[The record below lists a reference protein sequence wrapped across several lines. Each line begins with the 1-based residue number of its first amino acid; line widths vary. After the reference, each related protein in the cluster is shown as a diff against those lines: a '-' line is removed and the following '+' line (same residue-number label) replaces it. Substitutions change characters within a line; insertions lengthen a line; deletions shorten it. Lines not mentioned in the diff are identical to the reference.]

1 MSSQYIVKIKTQML
15 QFRNCF
21 IGLLMAMTVIAQAI
35 AQSGAER
42 ESQERWAKAVD
53 AYKKGDRDN
62 SVPYFLIAAAAG
74 LPDGAHAMGVVYEEG
89 TVVPQN
95 SKLAMKFFTCNAET
109 GYLRSQLKLMR
120 LYEDGVLVP
129 KNLGEAYFWA
139 LIASSNAPGSSSS
152 DIEYRNAIV
161 MLRNGLAKKV
171 GVATAEKIQ
180 KKAQA
185 WKPVTK
191 ECYFKS

>member
-1 MSSQYIVKIKTQML
+1 ML

-21 IGLLMAMTVIAQAI
+21 IGLLLAMTVIAQAI

-74 LPDGAHAMGVVYEEG
+74 LPDGAHAMGIVYEDG
-89 TVVPQN
+89 TLVPQN
-95 SKLAMKFFTCNAET
+95 SKLAMKYFICNAET
-109 GYLRSQLKLMR
+109 GYFKSQLKLVIS
-120 LYEDGVLVP
+120 YHDGVLVS

-139 LIASSNAPGSSSS
+139 LIASANVS
-152 DIEYRNAIV
+152 DLSPTDKETKSYVLI
-161 MLRNGLAKKV
+161 MRNGIAKKISNDV
-171 GVATAEKIQ
+171 IEKMQ
-180 KKAQA
+180 KKAQV
-185 WKPVTK
+185 WKPSKK
-191 ECYFKS
+191 ECYFPN

>member
-1 MSSQYIVKIKTQML
+1 MALTVSS
-15 QFRNCF
+15 
-21 IGLLMAMTVIAQAI
+21 QAI

-42 ESQERWAKAVD
+42 ESQERWTKAVE

-89 TVVPQN
+89 TVVPKN

-120 LYEDGVLVP
+120 VYEDGTLAP
-129 KNLGEAYFWA
+129 KNLGEAYFWS
-139 LIASSNAPGSSSS
+139 LIASSNVSISSSS

-161 MLRNGLAKKV
+161 MLRNGLEKKV
-171 GVATAEKIQ
+171 GITAAEKIQ
-180 KKAQA
+180 KKAQV
-185 WKPVTK
+185 WKPVIK

>member
-1 MSSQYIVKIKTQML
+1 ML
-15 QFRNCF
+15 LFRNSF
-21 IGLLMAMTVIAQAI
+21 ISFLMALAI
-35 AQSGAER
+35 TSHTYAQSGPER
-42 ESQERWAKAVD
+42 ESQERWSRAVE

-74 LPDGAHAMGVVYEEG
+74 LPDGAHAMGIVYEEG
-89 TVVPQN
+89 TVVPKN

-120 LYEDGVLVP
+120 AYDEGVLVP
-129 KNLGEAYFWA
+129 RNLDEAYFWS
-139 LIASSNAPGSSSS
+139 LIASSNVSGSSSS

-161 MLRNGLAKKV
+161 TLRNGLEKKV
-171 GVATAEKIQ
+171 GIATSEKIQ

-191 ECYFKS
+191 ECYFKN